1 MNDANLQTFRKIRPL
16 TIQKSAIL
24 RYDSHHFCE
33 QTRLTFMQQQYNPSQ
48 IEPAVQQ
55 YWAENKVFKAIKDT
69 SKEKYYCLSMFPYPS
84 GRLHMGHVRNY
95 TIGDVVSRYQRM
107 NGKNVLQPIGW
118 DAFGLPAEGAAIK
131 NKTAPA
137 KWTYENIE
145 YMKNQLKMLGF
156 GYDWDREIATCRPE
170 YYKWEQ
176 WFFTELYKK
185 GLVYKKTSTVNW
197 CPNDETVLANEQVH
211 EGCCWRCDTPV
222 EQKEIPQ
229 WFIKITDYAEQLLG
243 GLDQLPQWPDMVKT
257 MQRNWIGR
265 SEGVEITFDVADTA
279 EKVSVYTT
287 RPDTFYGVSYLGIAA
302 AHPLAELAAEKNP
315 QLAEFIRE
323 AKNAKVAEADL
334 ATMEKKG
341 MATGLFAIHPLTGEK
356 LPIWVANFVLMHY
369 GTGAVM
375 AVPAHD
381 QRDFEFAQKYSL
393 PIKQVI
399 APLAD
404 EEIDLTKQAFV
415 EHGKLVNSAEFDGL
429 DFDAAFNGIA
439 DKLEKL
445 GVGKRQVNYRL
456 RDWGVSRQRYWGAPI
471 PMLTLPNGET
481 VPAPIEDLPI
491 ILPEDVVM
499 DGVKSPIKADPNWAK
514 TTFNG
519 EPALKE
525 TDTFDTFMESSWY
538 YARYT
543 SPSYAEGMLDKDEA
557 NYWLPVDQYIGGIEH
572 ATMHLLYFRFF
583 HKLLR
588 DAGFVTSDEPAQK
601 LLCQGMVLADAFYY
615 TSPTNERIWVS
626 PTQVTLERD
635 EKGRIIKATDPEGR
649 ELVHTG
655 MTKMSKSKN
664 NGIDPQEMVEKY
676 GADTVR
682 LFMMFASPA
691 EMTLEWQESGVEGA
705 KRFLGRVWNLVYEY
719 SQNPA
724 KTALDVTALSADQ
737 KALRRDVHKTI
748 AKVSDDIGR
757 RQTFNTAIAAVMEL
771 MNKLTRAPLESEQ
784 DRAVMA
790 EALSA
795 VVRMLYPITPHICF
809 ELWKALGNESN
820 IDHAEWVKADET
832 AMVEDEKLIV
842 VQVNGKVRGKVTVA
856 ADADEETVKTVAFAD
871 ENVKKFTDNTQ
882 IVKVIYVPGKLL
894 NVVVK
899 PQ

>member
-1 MNDANLQTFRKIRPL
+1 MNDANLQTFQKIRPL
-16 TIQKSAIL
+16 TIQKRVIL

-145 YMKNQLKMLGF
+145 YMKKQLKMLGF

-279 EKVSVYTT
+279 EKVAVYTT

-302 AHPLAELAAEKNP
+302 AHPLADLAAENNP
-315 QLAEFIRE
+315 ELAEFIRE

-381 QRDFEFAQKYSL
+381 QRDFEFAQKYDL

-429 DFDAAFNGIA
+429 DFNGAFNGIA

-543 SPSYAEGMLDKDEA
+543 SPSYAKGMLDKDEA

-626 PTQVTLERD
+626 PTQVTFERD
-635 EKGRIIKATDPEGR
+635 EKGRIIKATDLEGR

-820 IDHAEWVKADET
+820 IDHAEWVKADEA

-871 ENVKKFTDNTQ
+871 ENVKKFTDDTQ